1 MGRCL
6 RRIFK
11 APYKDF
17 MDNAETDPT
26 LYFAESPRYFY
37 CPDGM
42 KRLKKTGNIHID
54 NARRKVLRDDD
65 TDEREYWA
73 KRWGLA

>member
-17 MDNAETDPT
+17 MDNANTDST
-26 LYFAESPRYFY
+26 LYFAESPKYFY
-37 CPDGM
+37 SADGM
-42 KRLKKTGNIHID
+42 KRLKKTNTMVD
-54 NARRKVLRDDD
+54 SARRRVLRDDD
-65 TDEREYWA
+65 KEERDYWTEQ
-73 KRWGLA
+73 WGLA